1 VAITDTICEIHRYVR
16 ERSGRKNSWWFR
28 RRVPLD
34 LIALIGQNEW
44 RFTLK
49 AHNRD
54 DAVAEAI
61 PYLARTNE
69 MIELARRGEWPPIS
83 DEQAELIAYKWCG
96 WCPWDIKTG
105 ERGGGDPVFADDAA
119 FTASLTTYLAEHWPI
134 ARPGTRAFERIKD
147 YARGECRI
155 DTFRRPQRPQNGPD
169 DNKRGPVLLNHPDPA
184 GNDLIREW
192 AQWRGKSAKSEYT
205 ARKMMRRMT
214 EIAGINDL
222 TELTR
227 EHVETW
233 ITHLRDKEK
242 GPKGEPLA
250 PNTVK
255 SNLDFLRILSNFA
268 IEKDYLTENPT
279 AKVKF
284 SAKPKIKV
292 RSYTNA
298 EARLVL
304 EQARREVIAYRRWL
318 PWLCCFTGSRLEE
331 PAGAMVRDIE
341 KVGPFWVLN
350 IRLDH
355 RHEGA
360 SIKTEESDRR
370 IPLHSTLEREGFIKY
385 WQSLP
390 KDGPLFPELRPDRFG
405 SRGGTATKRIGPIIR
420 GLADVL
426 PSLADK
432 RLHPSHSWRHR
443 LHNEFRR
450 ADVRQ
455 DIEDAIIGHTSDG
468 SGTGYGEY
476 EITDML
482 GPAIEKTRSP
492 FDVEPA

>member
-34 LIALIGQNEW
+34 LTPLIGQNEW

-49 AHNRD
+49 ARNRD

-69 MIELARRGEWPPIS
+69 TVELARRGEWPPIS
-83 DEQAELIAYKWCG
+83 DEQAELIAYKWRG
-96 WCPWDIKTG
+96 WCPDDIREHDHG
-105 ERGGGDPVFADDAA
+105 PPVFADDAA
-119 FTASLTTYLAEHWPI
+119 FTASLTAYLAAHWPV
-134 ARPGTRAFERIKD
+134 ARPGTRAFERIKG
-147 YARGECRI
+147 YARGECRVE
-155 DTFRRPQRPQNGPD
+155 TFERVKRVQIGPD
-169 DNKRGPVLLNHPDPA
+169 GKKRGPVPLNRPDPA
-184 GNDLIREW
+184 GDDLIREW
-192 AQWRGKSAKSEYT
+192 AQWRGKSDKAEYT
-205 ARKMMRRMT
+205 VRRMMLRLT
-214 EIAGINDL
+214 EITGINDI

-227 EHVETW
+227 ELVETW
-233 ITHLRDKEK
+233 IKHLREKER
-242 GPKGEPLA
+242 GRNGERLA
-250 PNTVK
+250 PNTIK

-268 IEKDYLTENPT
+268 IEKDYITENPT

-284 SAKPKIKV
+284 SAKPKIKI

-304 EQARREVIAYRRWL
+304 ERARREVIAYRRWL
-318 PWLCCFTGSRLEE
+318 PWLCCFTGSRLDE

-341 KVGPFWVLN
+341 RVGPYWVLN

-370 IPLHSTLEREGFIKY
+370 IPLHSELEKEGFIKY

-390 KDGPLFPELRPDRFG
+390 KDAPLFPELRPDRFG
-405 SRGGTATKRIGPIIR
+405 SKGGTATKRIGPIIR
-420 GLADVL
+420 GLGDVL
-426 PSLADK
+426 PTLADK

-443 LHNEFRR
+443 LHDEFRR
-450 ADVRQ
+450 AEVRE
-455 DIEDAIIGHTSDG
+455 DIEDAIIGHSSDG
-468 SGTGYGEY
+468 SSPGYGEY
-476 EITDML
+476 AILDML

-492 FDVEPA
+492 FDVSRPD